1 MAKDKSDPTIQQL
14 RATTPREPV
23 YRQGFD
29 YQHNPAWRIF
39 RIMAEFVSGFEF
51 ISQFENIVT
60 VFGSSRQKEKQ
71 PHYEEAVKLGKRL
84 AEEGYTVVTGGGP
97 GIMQGANEG
106 ATRGGGISIGLN
118 ISLPSEQK
126 LNPYVGK
133 SMNFHHFYARKVML
147 AYASQAYVFFPG
159 GFGTLDEFF
168 EMATLVQ
175 TGKMEGQI
183 PILLYGKD
191 YWAGLLK
198 WLDSVVEANYHAISP
213 QDRKIF
219 TVVDT
224 VEEVVKIIKRSPKRE
239 PL

>member
-1 MAKDKSDPTIQQL
+1 
-14 RATTPREPV
+14 
-23 YRQGFD
+23 
-29 YQHNPAWRIF
+29 
-39 RIMAEFVSGFEF
+39 
-51 ISQFENIVT
+51 
-60 VFGSSRQKEKQ
+60 
-71 PHYEEAVKLGKRL
+71 
-84 AEEGYTVVTGGGP
+84 
-97 GIMQGANEG
+97 
-106 ATRGGGISIGLN
+106 
-118 ISLPSEQK
+118 
-126 LNPYVGK
+126 
-133 SMNFHHFYARKVML
+133 ML